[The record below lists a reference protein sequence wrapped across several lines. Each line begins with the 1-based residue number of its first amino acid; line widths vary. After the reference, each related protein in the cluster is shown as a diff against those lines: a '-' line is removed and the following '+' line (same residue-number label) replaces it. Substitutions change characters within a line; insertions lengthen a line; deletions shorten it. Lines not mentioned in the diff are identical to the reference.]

1 MGKSPPRGYDSN
13 MYPPLLLA
21 NLYSTWGLAAAL
33 AAICFLALRGNW
45 FKQRRSEQAEADP
58 NSIREACAPK
68 PREAGHHAPD
78 DLLRWQVEM
87 HETARDVKAEID
99 TKILALQALIALA
112 NEHAER
118 LETLLSRADKNG
130 TSQEPAFVSGREILS
145 RIEFAAGNLPPL
157 DARAEG
163 REILNP
169 AQAKLA
175 RQLLSEDEYTPAQIA
190 SYIGASVVDVEFF
203 LSTVPS

>member
-1 MGKSPPRGYDSN
+1 MF
-13 MYPPLLLA
+13 PPLLLA

-45 FKQRRSEQAEADP
+45 FRQRRSEQADP
-58 NSIREACAPK
+58 DPTSIREACAPK
-68 PREAGHHAPD
+68 QREPGHHAPN

-99 TKILALQALIALA
+99 TKILALQALITLA

-118 LETLLSRADKNG
+118 LEMLLSRADKNG
-130 TSQEPAFVSGREILS
+130 CSQEPPFVSGREILS
-145 RIEFAAGNLPPL
+145 RIEFASGNLPPL
-157 DARAEG
+157 DARAQG

-169 AQAKLA
+169 AQAKLV
-175 RQLLSEDEYTPAQIA
+175 RQLQSEEEYTPAQIA
-190 SYIGASVVDVEFF
+190 SYIGASLADVEFF
-203 LSTVPS
+203 LSTAVTS